1 MGSAA
6 LSSAQCDPVVEVLV
20 PACRASLELLL
31 LGTYAWTLTK
41 VEHK

>member
-1 MGSAA
+1 MESAA
-6 LSSAQCDPVVEVLV
+6 LSSAQCNPVVEVLV

-31 LGTYAWTLTK
+31 LGSYSWTLTK